1 MTRLTKI
8 YQALERTLFNSL
20 TRKLV
25 GNFLF
30 LLLLQSLTIP
40 VVFLGNQAIQQ
51 TLAGAAID
59 PALTKTIAGIS
70 QQTFSR
76 IVVLYILSA
85 AVFTATLCFL
95 RYLVVTPV
103 NHLIKAFTFSGEDG
117 CDLSIQIPAR
127 SYDEFRELADTFN
140 HFLANLRDMFLTVR
154 QMGVVIALN
163 SVKVARKVDTSS
175 QNASQQGQLA
185 NDIFASS
192 QEATA
197 AFNEIANNTQ
207 HICTSTSQNLDTARD
222 SYRELMEVSGNIH
235 AMDQKITQNNATLA
249 GLNATSQEISDIVAL
264 IKTISTQTSLL
275 SLNAAIEAARA
286 GKAGKGFS
294 IVADEVKKLAEQ
306 VNAASENIAEKIKS
320 MLHLTENSMT
330 EAQQVARFA
339 AISREAVERSCR
351 SFQQMIEEFEKN
363 DNQLQGITASVEQ
376 LSAANQEVHSKVS
389 NINSGSRKVAQ
400 LMRESEAISR
410 ELQSTTEK
418 MQETVSRFKVGQGY
432 LETIIFK
439 TRDFRDRCQK
449 RIAQMQR
456 DGIDVFDRDYQ
467 PIPGTDPAKYKTAYD
482 ALFES
487 ELRPLYDQLRKQ
499 IEESRFALCVDRNGY
514 APTHNSQYCRPLTG
528 DHQTDLVNS
537 RDKRIF
543 NDPTGTRAAQNRNS
557 FLLQTY
563 MRDTG
568 EILSDLSMPILVN
581 GQHWGAVR
589 LGFDPTILLEP

>member
-286 GKAGKGFS
+286 GDVGRGFAV
-294 IVADEVKKLAEQ
+294 VAAEVRNLAEGAGSSASQ
-306 VNAASENIAEKIKS
+306 INHITATLLEHTERTLTSAKSSSKVLLQASALTGEAREKLGLGLREVSSCSATSAEVASVSQQQAAFTQEIGTELSGIVSRTGETAA
-320 MLHLTENSMT
+320 MLHAIREATDITSEASQTVASHAINLTER
-330 EAQQVARFA
+330 AQE
-339 AISREAVERSCR
+339 I
-351 SFQQMIEEFEKN
+351 
-363 DNQLQGITASVEQ
+363 ASLLEQ
-376 LSAANQEVHSKVS
+376 FH
-389 NINSGSRKVAQ
+389 
-400 LMRESEAISR
+400 
-410 ELQSTTEK
+410 
-418 MQETVSRFKVGQGY
+418 
-432 LETIIFK
+432 
-439 TRDFRDRCQK
+439 
-449 RIAQMQR
+449 
-456 DGIDVFDRDYQ
+456 FD
-467 PIPGTDPAKYKTAYD
+467 
-482 ALFES
+482 
-487 ELRPLYDQLRKQ
+487 
-499 IEESRFALCVDRNGY
+499 ESRALPS
-514 APTHNSQYCRPLTG
+514 AS
-528 DHQTDLVNS
+528 
-537 RDKRIF
+537 
-543 NDPTGTRAAQNRNS
+543 
-557 FLLQTY
+557 
-563 MRDTG
+563 
-568 EILSDLSMPILVN
+568 
-581 GQHWGAVR
+581 
-589 LGFDPTILLEP
+589 